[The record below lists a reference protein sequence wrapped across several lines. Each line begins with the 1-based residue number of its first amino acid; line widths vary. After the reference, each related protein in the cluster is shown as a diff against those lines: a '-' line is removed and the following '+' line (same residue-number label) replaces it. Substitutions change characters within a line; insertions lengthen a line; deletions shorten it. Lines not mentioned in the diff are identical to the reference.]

1 VGEAEVM
8 RPVLVDLLGPV
19 WGAGCSLA
27 VLRSMRSPLCP
38 ETLTSTLFS
47 KWRQPSEAPAFLV
60 GKAGG
65 CGADYPTP

>member
-1 VGEAEVM
+1 MGEAEVM

-47 KWRQPSEAPAFLV
+47 KCRQPSEAPAFLV